1 MTANANV
8 KANVHATGEH
18 RDMPVF
24 QRLKPLLA
32 DYPTPCLSL
41 YLPTFRAFPD
51 SQQNPVKYRNA
62 LKELKTSLEQ
72 KHRGQDHSALLEPF
86 ERLLDDGDFWAH
98 PQDGI
103 AVFGAPGFFHV
114 EKVQR
119 PVPSLVVVNDH
130 LYVKPLVRVFQSD
143 DTYQILALDR
153 KEIKLYQ
160 GNRYVLDEV
169 VMAPSVPR
177 TIEDALGPDVKQQ
190 GVERMATHGAGKG
203 GQGMQAHHGHG
214 SKKDE
219 VGVDIERFFRVID
232 RAICEA
238 HSKPSELPLI
248 LAALPEYHTHFRDIS
263 KNPFLIDEA
272 IHKNADAMTR
282 DQLRDEAWKLME
294 PRYHARLQ
302 QILDMYHAQK
312 ARAMATDDLT
322 HAVEFATDGRIG
334 TLIVEADRRIPGHID
349 GRMPR
354 REAALRD
361 GPAVDGDI
369 LDDLA
374 ERVLKTGG
382 QVIVAPLGSMPTD
395 TGLAAIFRY

>member
-1 MTANANV
+1 MTAQANV

-18 RDMPVF
+18 RDKPMF
-24 QRLKPLLA
+24 QRLKRLLEMEA
-32 DYPTPCLSL
+32 KPCLSL
-41 YLPTFRAFPD
+41 YMPTFRSFPD

-62 LKELKTSLEQ
+62 LKELKSKLEG
-72 KHRGQDHSALLEPF
+72 KPDAGDYAALLGPF
-86 ERLLDDGDFWAH
+86 ERLAEDAAFWAH

-114 EKVQR
+114 EKLQR
-119 PVPSLVVVNDH
+119 PMPNMTVVNDH
-130 LYVKPLVRVFQSD
+130 LYLKPLVRVFQSED
-143 DTYQILALDR
+143 MYQILALDR

-160 GNRYVLDEV
+160 GNRYALDEI

-190 GVERMATHGAGKG
+190 GVERQATHGAGKG
-203 GQGMQAHHGHG
+203 GQTQMHHGHG

-248 LAALPEYHTHFRDIS
+248 IAALPEYHTHFRNIS
-263 KNPFLIDEA
+263 KNPFVLDEA
-272 IHKNADAMTR
+272 IHKNADSMTCEA
-282 DQLRDEAWKLME
+282 LRDAAWKLME
-294 PRYHARLQ
+294 PRYHARLTE
-302 QILDMYHAQK
+302 ILDMYHAQK

-322 HAVEFATDGRIG
+322 HAVEFASEGRVG
-334 TLIVEADRRIPGHID
+334 TLIVEADRRIPGHIE
-349 GRMPR
+349 GKMPR
-354 REAALRD
+354 RAVVRDDPAA
-361 GPAVDGDI
+361 GDI

>member
-1 MTANANV
+1 
-8 KANVHATGEH
+8 
-18 RDMPVF
+18 
-24 QRLKPLLA
+24 
-32 DYPTPCLSL
+32 
-41 YLPTFRAFPD
+41 
-51 SQQNPVKYRNA
+51 
-62 LKELKTSLEQ
+62 
-72 KHRGQDHSALLEPF
+72 
-86 ERLLDDGDFWAH
+86 
-98 PQDGI
+98 
-103 AVFGAPGFFHV
+103 VFGAPGFFHV

-119 PVPSLVVVNDH
+119 PVTPMVVVNDH
-130 LYVKPLVRVFQSD
+130 LYLKPLVRVFQSE

-169 VMAPSVPR
+169 VLAPSVPR

-203 GQGMQAHHGHG
+203 GQGAQAHHGHG

-219 VGVDIERFFRVID
+219 TGVDIERFFRVID
-232 RAICEA
+232 RAITEA

-248 LAALPEYHTHFRDIS
+248 LAALPEYHTHFRAIS
-263 KNPFLIDEA
+263 HNPFLIEDG
-272 IHKNADAMTR
+272 IHGNADAFTVES
-282 DQLRDEAWKLME
+282 LREQAWRLME

-322 HAVEFATDGRIG
+322 HAVEFATDGRVG
-334 TLIVEADRRIPGHID
+334 TLIVEADRRIPGHIE

-354 REAALRD
+354 REAELRD
-361 GPAVDGDI
+361 GPAATGDI